1 MLNMIFK
8 NIDFSPTNLR
18 VKKISPPLSS
28 MSNVMVM
35 PGNDGQGERA
45 PKLDTQGNKIPEFD
59 AEVWLSQIPHK
70 DKIEVLG
77 ISL

>member
-1 MLNMIFK
+1 
-8 NIDFSPTNLR
+8 
-18 VKKISPPLSS
+18 

-59 AEVWLSQIPHK
+59 AETFISPE
-70 DKIEVLG
+70 KIKTLG
-77 ISL
+77 ISI